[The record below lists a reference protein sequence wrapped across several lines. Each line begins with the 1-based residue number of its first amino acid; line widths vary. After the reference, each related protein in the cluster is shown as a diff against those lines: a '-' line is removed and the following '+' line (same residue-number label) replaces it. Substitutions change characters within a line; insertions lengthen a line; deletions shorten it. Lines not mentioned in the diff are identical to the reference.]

1 MKIKES
7 FGSKLFDT
15 FNIFL
20 MAVLIIVMVYPLV
33 YVFSASISDNAMVMS
48 GQVVLWPKSITL
60 IAYQRLLGNPDLWI
74 SYWNTIRYTAVQ
86 TFLSLAVT
94 SAMAYPLAKKGLPGR
109 PLILFLAA
117 FTLMFGGGMIPT
129 FLVVQKLGLL
139 DTMWA
144 IVLPSLV
151 STWYLFIMRTFF
163 EGLPEEL
170 EDAATIDGCGTMQ
183 VFLKIVLPLSL
194 PVLVSIGL
202 FTAVNQWNSFF
213 DALIYLK
220 RSEYVPFADH
230 VAQHYYRRLEC
241 PGRRQHGL
249 YRDAEIRHDHDRY
262 GTDIMRVSVYSKIFR
277 TRHHDRRNQRIDVD
291 STGTY
296 SYISDVNIR
305 RV

>member
-7 FGSKLFDT
+7 FGSKLFDAV
-15 FNIFL
+15 NIFL
-20 MAVLIIVMVYPLV
+20 MSILIIVMVYPLV

-48 GQVVLWPKSITL
+48 GQVVLWPKAINL

-86 TFLSLAVT
+86 TLLSLAVT

-129 FLVVQKLGLL
+129 FLVVQNLGLL

-213 DALIYLK
+213 DALIYLND
-220 RSEYVPFADH
+220 RSMYPLQIMLRNIIIAGSNVQGEGNTDYIETLKYAMITIATVPILCVYPFIQKYF
-230 VAQHYYRRLEC
+230 VQ
-241 PGRRQHGL
+241 
-249 YRDAEIRHDHDRY
+249 
-262 GTDIMRVSVYSKIFR
+262 GTMIGGIK
-277 TRHHDRRNQRIDVD
+277 
-291 STGTY
+291 G
-296 SYISDVNIR
+296 
-305 RV
+305 

>member
-7 FGSKLFDT
+7 FGSKLFDAV
-15 FNIFL
+15 NIFL
-20 MAVLIIVMVYPLV
+20 MSILIIVMVYPLV

-48 GQVVLWPKSITL
+48 GRVVLWPKAINL
-60 IAYQRLLGNPDLWI
+60 IAYERLLGNPDLWI
-74 SYWNTIRYTAVQ
+74 SYWNTIRYTAFQ

-213 DALIYLK
+213 DALIYLND
-220 RSEYVPFADH
+220 RSMYPLQIMLRNIIIAGSNVQGEGNTDYIETLKYAMITIATVPILCVYPFIQKYF
-230 VAQHYYRRLEC
+230 VQ
-241 PGRRQHGL
+241 
-249 YRDAEIRHDHDRY
+249 
-262 GTDIMRVSVYSKIFR
+262 GTMIGGIK
-277 TRHHDRRNQRIDVD
+277 
-291 STGTY
+291 G
-296 SYISDVNIR
+296 
-305 RV
+305 